1 MSNDLQELD
10 LNALP
15 KMSAWPSRL
24 LGLTAFADVT
34 RDHAK
39 IQKEYSDDKWQRC
52 HDLLKASDYKLTA
65 HDLRMNN
72 HEFTSGDLRPCLLND
87 KLYLARVAD
96 IMPLYDALIDKL
108 LRPSLEQT
116 GHLVELG
123 CGPGFIMDMLSRRFP
138 KASFTGGDFADS
150 AIELGKKLYPDPK
163 HISVQ
168 KLDFYADSFPV
179 IENTDGQ
186 VTVFTCQAL
195 EQIPDCTKTIKTFAK
210 YRDKIKSVVHLE
222 PCYDLYD
229 DTLLGL
235 MRKRYIEMNDYNRNL
250 ISTLRNTPDIEIMS
264 CEPCVIGW
272 NPFNALAAT
281 EWRFKN

>member
-1 MSNDLQELD
+1 MSNALKELD
-10 LNALP
+10 LNELP
-15 KMSAWPSRL
+15 KMSAWPARL
-24 LGLTAFADVT
+24 LGLTAFGEVK

-39 IQKEYSDDKWQRC
+39 IQEEYSDDKWQKC
-52 HDLLKASDYKLTA
+52 HDILKASNYKLSP
-65 HDLRMNN
+65 HDLRMNY
-72 HEFTSGDLRPCLLND
+72 HEFTSGDLRPCLLNN
-87 KLYLARVAD
+87 KLHLACIAD
-96 IMPLYDALIDKL
+96 IMPLYDTLIDKL
-108 LRPSLEQT
+108 VRPSLEQT
-116 GHLVELG
+116 GQLVELG

-138 KASFTGGDFADS
+138 KSRFMGGDFADS
-150 AIELGKKLYPDPK
+150 AIELAKKLYPDPK

-179 IENTDGQ
+179 IEKAEGQ

-195 EQIPDCTKTIKTFAK
+195 EQIPDCSKTIKTLAK

-229 DTLLGL
+229 DTLMGL
-235 MRKRYIEMNDYNRNL
+235 MRKRYIEINDYNRNL
-250 ISTLRNTPDIEIMS
+250 VSTLRGTDDIEVMS

-281 EWRFKN
+281 EWRFK